1 MKRCSMAKDELIE
14 LKHINEIVKIDNRL
28 ITRSFADFS
37 KKWTAFD
44 LDWWT
49 ILTSQV
55 VDHKDNTVRFSVDQV
70 KTLLARNKNTHESLK
85 TFIKRS
91 NLSLSKFLD
100 IKFTFEQE
108 KGNNDLALFTT
119 HMFDSSY
126 IDTDLNVILKISP
139 TAAPVFNQLKSW
151 TRFAIGNLTALHT
164 SYSKRLFIY
173 LKQWRTVGKVSFKLE
188 DFREKLDVPKSYK
201 PGSIDQK
208 ILDPAMEDLAPYFM
222 QLRVEKTYV
231 KAKRGHKLSGY
242 IFTFKPNSKTQK
254 DIYSDESDR
263 FAEIYSIVSN
273 RYLSFEHK
281 LRAIDRY
288 RGLRLGTTRKYYES
302 AHPQTVFLDDQRKDS
317 KLRYSTRMLAKQ
329 SITSLKRFASAYENL
344 LVTGWLKEWDLEDL
358 FVIEKQL
365 FLKQVDLILETK
377 ENEDPYKPSDGL
389 IASQVIKSLKDIEN
403 YDNHNIDGEIHKLI
417 QKGYGRAVQQEDHRS
432 YELRK
437 LSEKLKSL

>member
-1 MKRCSMAKDELIE
+1 
-14 LKHINEIVKIDNRL
+14 
-28 ITRSFADFS
+28 
-37 KKWTAFD
+37 
-44 LDWWT
+44 
-49 ILTSQV
+49 
-55 VDHKDNTVRFSVDQV
+55 
-70 KTLLARNKNTHESLK
+70 
-85 TFIKRS
+85 
-91 NLSLSKFLD
+91 
-100 IKFTFEQE
+100 
-108 KGNNDLALFTT
+108 
-119 HMFDSSY
+119 MFDSSY

-317 KLRYSTRMLAKQ
+317 KLRYSTSMLAKQ
-329 SITSLKRFASAYENL
+329 SITGLKRFASAYENL

-403 YDNHNIDGEIHKLI
+403 YDNHNIDGEIHRLI